1 MKKIN
6 ERKLIAE
13 IRKKSLKAAGGGIA
27 QLVKAKHIQDLC
39 KQWKLTPLELAVAA
53 GEFVAKEKNRLR
65 ILYRNPNAIIAL
77 MMIIDLHGGVKQ
89 SFYSKDAAIW
99 RKTFFKFI
107 PKDLTEA
114 TWRKLVNQIKQ
125 DFKMTRAG
133 NYRKKKFIP
142 NTKII

>member
-27 QLVKAKHIQDLC
+27 QLVKTKDIQDLC

-65 ILYRNPNAIIAL
+65 ILYRNPNAIISL
-77 MMIIDLHGGVKQ
+77 MMIIDLHGELNNL
-89 SFYSKDAAIW
+89 FIL
-99 RKTFFKFI
+99 KTLLYGENIFKFI
-107 PKDLTEA
+107 PKDLSEK
-114 TWRKLVNQIKQ
+114 TWQKLVNQIKQ

-133 NYRKKKFIP
+133 NYRKKKFIE
-142 NTKII
+142 

>member
-1 MKKIN
+1 MKKTD

-13 IRKKSLKAAGGGIA
+13 IRKKSLRAAGGGIA
-27 QLVKAKHIQDLC
+27 QLVKTKDIQDLC

-65 ILYRNPNAIIAL
+65 ILYRNPNAIISL

-89 SFYSKDAAIW
+89 SFHSKDAAIW

-107 PKDLTEA
+107 PKDLSEK
-114 TWRKLVNQIKQ
+114 TWQKLVNQIKQ

-133 NYRKKKFIP
+133 NYRKRNLSNELK
-142 NTKII
+142 